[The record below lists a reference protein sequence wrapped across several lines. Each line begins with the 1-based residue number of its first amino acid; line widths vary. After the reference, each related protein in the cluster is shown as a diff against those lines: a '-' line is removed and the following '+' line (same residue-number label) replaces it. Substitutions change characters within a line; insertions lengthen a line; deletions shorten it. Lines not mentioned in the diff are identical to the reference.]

1 MKYRKAAKPHN
12 ERDKLRQFKELD
24 DAFAKALQAL
34 DDPESAADIPTGP
47 PVRSLATLEEEED
60 SEVRAKAHDQEFI
73 RRFEA
78 LISEY
83 HVPHAALAELIGT
96 LLEYGLW
103 QENKAV

>member
-1 MKYRKAAKPHN
+1 MKYRNAAKPHN

-34 DDPESAADIPTGP
+34 DDPESDMDIPTGP

-60 SEVRAKAHDQEFI
+60 SDARLRSRDQEFV
-73 RRFEA
+73 RRVEA

-83 HVPHAALAELIGT
+83 RVPHTELLELIDT

-103 QENKAV
+103 QEETAV